1 MHQILKVVG
10 QKVSVSPSVDLDEV
24 AAATDG
30 YSGADLQALVYN
42 AHLEVIHDSLAS
54 TSDKQMMPR
63 ESEDESPLKFTLLG
77 ESKTTSMADEM
88 ALRSRVG
95 Q

>member
-1 MHQILKVVG
+1 MKVVG

-30 YSGADLQALVYN
+30 YSGADLQALIYN

-77 ESKTTSMADEM
+77 GSKMTSVADEM